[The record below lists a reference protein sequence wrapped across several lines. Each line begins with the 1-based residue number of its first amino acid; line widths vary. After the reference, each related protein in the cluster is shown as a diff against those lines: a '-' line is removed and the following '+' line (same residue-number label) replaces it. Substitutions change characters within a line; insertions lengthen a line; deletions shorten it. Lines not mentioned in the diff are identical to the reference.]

1 VVVEGHV
8 IVRPAGPLL
17 LGMEYRRMET
27 RYAVGTFADD
37 HLNLAT
43 GFEF

>member
-1 VVVEGHV
+1 
-8 IVRPAGPLL
+8 
-17 LGMEYRRMET
+17 MEYRRMET
-27 RYAVGTFADD
+27 RYVVGTFADD